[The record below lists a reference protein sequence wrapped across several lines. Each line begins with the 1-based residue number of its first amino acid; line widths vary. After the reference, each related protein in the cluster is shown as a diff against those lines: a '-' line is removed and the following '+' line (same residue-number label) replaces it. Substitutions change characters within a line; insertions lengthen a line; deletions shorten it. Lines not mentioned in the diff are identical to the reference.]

1 MMNYKI
7 GFILLI
13 AFSISGCKKD
23 FLDTTSPFGAS
34 ITEYYSTQDEAV
46 VALTSCYNLLSARV
60 EGLYALGVDGI
71 GIYASDLA
79 ISGRVSEFDYSPFES
94 NAQNGSES
102 VLLNIWSQ
110 AYAGIYRC
118 NIFLERIE
126 GIEFE
131 DPSLKDRM
139 IAEAK
144 FLRGFFYFDLIRVFG
159 DVPLVLEVLQADEA
173 FVAKDPKED
182 VYRQVEQDFSD
193 AIQALPLKS
202 EYAPGDMGRIT
213 KGAAQAYLMKAYLY
227 QKKYSEAALIGAE
240 VYTSQEYAIADNY
253 LSSFQIDT
261 ENGIESILEIQCIS
275 DSGQGLGNAHYDL
288 EAFDDTPNPRGYT
301 QPNTEYRNSYGET
314 ASGDPDPRR
323 DLNIQ
328 FSVISNTLLRSNKY
342 TLPQDPQPANQ
353 FDGGNNYVLMRYADF
368 LLLYAEALN
377 ETGDNLLALDMI
389 NEVRQRPDVM
399 MPLLEGLNQE
409 QTRLAIY
416 DERKWELGLEGHRF
430 FDLVRWGIAGEVIR
444 ALDRPFVDGVH
455 ELMPI
460 PQSEL
465 DLNPNLDQNPGY

>member
-1 MMNYKI
+1 MMNHRDI
-7 GFILLI
+7 ILLFI
-13 AFSISGCKKD
+13 AFSLLGCKKE

-34 ITEYYSTQDEAV
+34 VTEYYSTQEEAV
-46 VALTSCYNLLSARV
+46 VALTACYNLMSARV
-60 EGLYALGVDGI
+60 EGLYGLGVDGI
-71 GIYASDLA
+71 GIYASELA

-94 NAQNGSES
+94 NSQNGTES

-126 GIEFE
+126 GITFD
-131 DPSLKDRM
+131 DPELKERM

-144 FLRGFFYFDLIRVFG
+144 FLRGFFYFDLVRVFG
-159 DVPLVLEVLQADEA
+159 DVPLVLNVLQPDEA
-173 FVAKDPKED
+173 FVPRDSKVE
-182 VYRQVEQDFSD
+182 VYRQIEQDFMD
-193 AIQALPLKS
+193 AIQELPLKS
-202 EYAPGDMGRIT
+202 EYALGDMGRIT
-213 KGAAQAYLMKAYLY
+213 KGAAQAYLMKVYLY
-227 QKKYSEAALIGAE
+227 QQKFSEAATIGAE
-240 VYTSQEYAIADNY
+240 VYASQEYAIAENY
-253 LSSFQIDT
+253 LDNFRVDT

-288 EAFDDTPNPRGYT
+288 EAFEETPNPRGYT

-314 ASGDPDPRR
+314 EAGDPDPRR
-323 DLNIQ
+323 DMNIE
-328 FSVISNTLLRSNKY
+328 FSIISSTLLRSNKY

-353 FDGGNNYVLMRYADF
+353 FDGDNNYVLMRYADF

-399 MPLLEGLNQE
+399 MPILSDLNQE
-409 QTRLAIY
+409 QTRQAIF

-444 ALDRPFVDGVH
+444 ALDRPFVDGIH
-455 ELMPI
+455 EIMPI

-465 DLNPNLDQNPGY
+465 DLNPNLEQNPGY